1 VRQGVACKTLPTA
14 LALFSSD
21 GKSIAAILASFSEL
35 HTTFTYS
42 PDGSYFAITSRKGVV
57 SFWDANTREPVGQ
70 FTAHNGIIVSV
81 AFSPDGRT
89 PASPSRAPGEPVKSW
104 DLAATLAPKPHR
116 KP

>member
-35 HTTFTYS
+35 RTTFTYS

-70 FTAHNGIIVSV
+70 FAAHNGIIVSV
-81 AFSPDGRT
+81 GFSPDGRGLES
-89 PASPSRAPGEPVKSW
+89 AGRARQDLGPGRHVG
-104 DLAATLAPKPHR
+104 PKTA
-116 KP
+116 